1 MNHMS
6 KRRSRRRSLRTNRR
20 GASAVEFAIV
30 APVFFLAVFA
40 MFEFSRV
47 NVIRHTADNA
57 AYEAARIAIVPG
69 ATAAEATAEAERILR
84 VVGARDAVVTV
95 NPNPLNQASNEVTVS
110 VAIPMARNT
119 LTVGTFTGTK
129 TLRAQSTLRTER
141 VATR

>member
-1 MNHMS
+1 
-6 KRRSRRRSLRTNRR
+6 
-20 GASAVEFAIV
+20 
-30 APVFFLAVFA
+30 

-141 VATR
+141 VAAR